1 MSTEYSREQ
10 FTSVCYNDNEFSM
23 FLLLRHIL
31 NYHINDFNNGDFEF
45 DWQLFCQLKDIITDL
60 VIFKPESRM
69 KLEDARQKLQKLE
82 ELKNSKR
89 FEKING
95 FTLLDPSLQTLLHE
109 DPTMAV
115 ESTPTQNTYPL
126 ADIIRATRIFT
137 SSSTENELHL
147 TQRNTNLCVSF
158 AAMKLLC
165 FALIEF
171 IERNNNGDKK
181 SLAELVKFIPEDRSS
196 PKINPEDR
204 FIAELLT
211 ICCNVISPRSLIGLN
226 HCHLDDQIQISRQEQ
241 NIRKSNPG
249 NGISKVSVVVFPVKN
264 SYFIIGFDS

>member
-1 MSTEYSREQ
+1 MPTGLSREQ

-31 NYHINDFNNGDFEF
+31 YSHNNDLNNEDFEF
-45 DWQLFCQLKDIITDL
+45 DWQLFCQLKDIITEL

-69 KLEDARQKLQKLE
+69 KLEDALQKLQKLE

-95 FTLLDPSLQTLLHE
+95 FTLLDPSLQAVLHD

-126 ADIIRATRIFT
+126 ADIVRDTRIFT
-137 SSSTENELHL
+137 SSSKENQMHF

-171 IERNNNGDKK
+171 IERHNNDDKK
-181 SLAELVKFIPEDRSS
+181 SLTKLVKFISEDH
-196 PKINPEDR
+196 K

-241 NIRKSNPG
+241 NIRKSNPD
-249 NGISKVSVVVFPVKN
+249 NGISKVSVIVFPVKN
-264 SYFIIGFDS
+264 SNFS